1 MAVMKGTMCAHG
13 FAPISATGL
22 LLFGDVTGY
31 GGFIQQAEIAIT
43 FFFQSAIVRPSMI

>member
-1 MAVMKGTMCAHG
+1 MKGTMCAHG